1 MNESVIA
8 VVLFAGI
15 AAWFYILWLKS
26 DVKFFRNL
34 CDAKEITI
42 GRLYES
48 RDQAERSA
56 RAAEEDFNRL
66 NENLKLTRKERDA
79 CRLELA
85 AERGRAMFDGQAASN
100 TFTVWAK
107 KCEGLVESFEFV
119 KQERDNLANEL
130 EYEESR
136 ADRLVR
142 AITEAGYDIRY
153 RDSCELVKRAPE
165 KKSKKK

>member
-1 MNESVIA
+1 MESTA
-8 VVLFAGI
+8 V
-15 AAWFYILWLKS
+15 
-26 DVKFFRNL
+26 
-34 CDAKEITI
+34 
-42 GRLYES
+42 
-48 RDQAERSA
+48 
-56 RAAEEDFNRL
+56 
-66 NENLKLTRKERDA
+66 
-79 CRLELA
+79 
-85 AERGRAMFDGQAASN
+85 FDGQRASN
-100 TFTVWAK
+100 TIAVWAK